1 MDKYNI
7 YLTDKDTFFP
17 LCSLTLLIRNE
28 VFN

>member
-7 YLTDKDTFFP
+7 YLTDKDISFP